1 MKTISDPKFTSLRG
15 MNQTDLDSQTSNYI
29 NQQPNYA
36 NQPSFHRTQSDNETN
51 CYAALQDGDW
61 TKNDYQPLQM

>member
-1 MKTISDPKFTSLRG
+1 
-15 MNQTDLDSQTSNYI
+15 MNQTDLDSQKSNYI